1 MNLEERVQT
10 MKRFKPRI
18 QVVSVPVS
26 VTETRQLS
34 KKPVKKREENTLP
47 PDTYEPLVN
56 KIAVPYVD
64 EHSTPKEVHVTATL
78 TGDLGLPYVQIL
90 QYIDGVAYKGY
101 AKGKTTMFPL
111 GVLDDVIDAL
121 EGVRAE
127 LETIEHRLPEAWE

>member
-1 MNLEERVQT
+1 

-18 QVVSVPVS
+18 QAVSVPVP
-26 VTETRQLS
+26 VTPRRN
-34 KKPVKKREENTLP
+34 KVPVKKRERNTLP
-47 PDTYEPLVN
+47 PDTYEPLVS
-56 KIAVPYVD
+56 KIAVPYAD
-64 EHSTPKEVHVTATL
+64 EHGTPKEVHITAAL

-90 QYIDGVAYKGY
+90 QFIDGVAYKGY
-101 AKGKTTMFPL
+101 AKGRTAMFPV

>member
-1 MNLEERVQT
+1 
-10 MKRFKPRI
+10 MKRFKPRM
-18 QVVSVPVS
+18 QAVSVPVA
-26 VTETRQLS
+26 VTERQ
-34 KKPVKKREENTLP
+34 PRNRVPIKKREKNTLP

-90 QYIDGVAYKGY
+90 QFIDGVAYKGY
-101 AKGKTTMFPL
+101 AKGKEATFPV

-127 LETIEHRLPEAWE
+127 LETVGHRLPEEWE

>member
-1 MNLEERVQT
+1 

-18 QVVSVPVS
+18 SVPVP
-26 VTETRQLS
+26 VTETPPRRRV
-34 KKPVKKREENTLP
+34 PIKKREKNTLP

-56 KIAVPYVD
+56 KIAVPYAD
-64 EHSTPKEVHVTATL
+64 EHGTSKEVHITATL

-90 QYIDGVAYKGY
+90 QFIDGVAYKGY
-101 AKGKTTMFPL
+101 AKGKTTMFPI

-127 LETIEHRLPEAWE
+127 LEIIEHRLPE

>member
-1 MNLEERVQT
+1 

-18 QVVSVPVS
+18 SVPVA
-26 VTETRQLS
+26 VTETPPRRNAQI
-34 KKPVKKREENTLP
+34 KKRGENTLP

-56 KIAVPYVD
+56 KIAIPYVD
-64 EHSTPKEVHVTATL
+64 EHYTPKEVHVTATL

-90 QYIDGVAYKGY
+90 QFIDGDAYRGY
-101 AKGKTTMFPL
+101 AKGKTTMFPV

-127 LETIEHRLPEAWE
+127 LEAIEHRLPEEWE